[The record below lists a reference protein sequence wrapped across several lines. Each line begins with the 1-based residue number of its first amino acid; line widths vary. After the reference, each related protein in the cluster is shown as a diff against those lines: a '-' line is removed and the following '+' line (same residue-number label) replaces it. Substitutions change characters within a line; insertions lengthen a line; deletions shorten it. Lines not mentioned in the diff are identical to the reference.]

1 MAHSKPTQNNDST
14 VAGVDDQ
21 VENAL
26 ETVLSNDVEKDHTDY
41 GRVDKELAKYISG
54 ARITISPEKDDE
66 LRRKIDR
73 HVLAVMIAT
82 YFLQAIDKG
91 TMSFASIMGIRD
103 DTHLSKQDVSNALIR
118 NSPIL
123 PSLLTKDHVLY
134 LNSTTG

>member
-1 MAHSKPTQNNDST
+1 MAHPKPTQRNDST
-14 VAGVDDQ
+14 VAGADDQ

-54 ARITISPEKDDE
+54 ARITITPEKNDE

-73 HVLAVMIAT
+73 RVLAVMIAT

-103 DTHLSKQDVSNALIR
+103 DTYLSKQDVSNSLFTTIMISR
-118 NSPIL
+118 
-123 PSLLTKDHVLY
+123 SLLTQRYTLY